1 MPDTRPLGVLL
12 DNIELVL
19 EAKGLESTKDSGPF
33 SLPEQIQPKTNK
45 NKLGRTGAVPNI
57 EDVSQHERRGE
68 NDERSLQRTTNTRL
82 GR

>member
-12 DNIELVL
+12 DNIDLEL

-33 SLPEQIQPKTNK
+33 SLPEYIQ
-45 NKLGRTGAVPNI
+45 LGRTGAVPNSTNI
-57 EDVSQHERRGE
+57 SQQKTRNNKERRGE
-68 NDERSLQRTTNTRL
+68 DDERSLQRTTSTGL